1 MKWLFERLSE
11 GSTWA
16 GLAAIVTP
24 TVGAMAG
31 QVSWQAVAAAAIPAA
46 IAIATKDAGRK

>member
-1 MKWLFERLSE
+1 MNWLFQRLTE

-16 GLAAIVTP
+16 GIAAIVTP
-24 TVGAMAG
+24 VVGAAAG

-46 IAIATKDAGRK
+46 LAIATKEAGRK